1 MITRGSSDGGGR
13 LASPSRVGLF
23 GLLGSGNIGND
34 ASMDAVLRYLRADH
48 PDVVVDAMCKGPE
61 TVRNQYGVPAIPM
74 QWYMYYQDRLHGVTA
89 VMLKVLG
96 KGIDVF
102 RTAKWVRQ
110 HDVVIVP
117 GMGVLEATLPLRWWD
132 MPYPMF
138 LLAAAGKLFGTKV
151 ALVCVGAHA
160 INRRMSRR
168 LYDAAAKLAYYR
180 SYRDAGS
187 RDAMRERGVDVALDN
202 VYADLAFSL
211 QTPPYDAGDPQV
223 VGVGVMNYHGS
234 NDDRKQ
240 AQELYAAYLQ
250 TMKSFVRWLIDD
262 GRKVRL
268 LLGDTN
274 NSDEGAVQEIL
285 ADVRAYRPDLDADRV
300 LAEPVSTFTDVMQA
314 MAPVG
319 TVVATRFHNVIC
331 ALLLSKPTI
340 SLGYAPKFTALMA
353 DMGLA
358 EFSQHTS
365 SLDVDRLIEQFRELE
380 RQQADLRRTI
390 TECNAEYRRLLNV
403 QFSELSSKLLLA
415 DRPEQAEAIRA

>member
-1 MITRGSSDGGGR
+1 
-13 LASPSRVGLF
+13 
-23 GLLGSGNIGND
+23 
-34 ASMDAVLRYLRADH
+34 
-48 PDVVVDAMCKGPE
+48 
-61 TVRNQYGVPAIPM
+61 
-74 QWYMYYQDRLHGVTA
+74 
-89 VMLKVLG
+89 
-96 KGIDVF
+96 
-102 RTAKWVRQ
+102 
-110 HDVVIVP
+110 
-117 GMGVLEATLPLRWWD
+117 
-132 MPYPMF
+132 MF

-211 QTPPYDAGDPQV
+211 PTPPYDAGDPQV

-319 TVVATRFHNVIC
+319 SVVATRFHNVIC

-380 RQQADLRRTI
+380 RRQADLRRTI

>member
-1 MITRGSSDGGGR
+1 ME
-13 LASPSRVGLF
+13 
-23 GLLGSGNIGND
+23 
-34 ASMDAVLRYLRADH
+34 AVLRYLRADH

-61 TVRNQYGVPAIPM
+61 TVRDRYDVPAIPL
-74 QWYMYYQDRLHGVTA
+74 QWYINYQDRLHGVTA

-102 RTAKWVRQ
+102 RTANWVRQ

-117 GMGVLEATLPLRWWD
+117 GMGVLEATQPLRWWD

-138 LLAAAGKLFGTKV
+138 LLAATGKLFGTKV

-160 INRRMSRR
+160 INRRMTRR

-187 RDAMRERGVDVALDN
+187 RDAMRERGVNVALDN

-211 QTPPYDAGDPQV
+211 PALPCDAGDPQIV
-223 VGVGVMNYHGS
+223 AVGLMNYRGS

-240 AQELYAAYLQ
+240 AQKLYAAYLQ

-268 LLGDTN
+268 LVGDTN
-274 NSDEGAVQEIL
+274 NSDDGALQEIL

-300 LAEPVSTFTDVMQA
+300 RAEPVSTFTDVMQA

-319 TVVATRFHNVIC
+319 SVVATRFHSVIC
-331 ALLLSKPTI
+331 ALLLFKPTI
-340 SLGYAPKFTALMA
+340 SLGYASKFTALMA

-358 EFSQHTS
+358 EFCQHSS
-365 SLDVDRLIEQFRELE
+365 SLDVDRLIEQFTELE
-380 RQQADLRRTI
+380 RRQADLRRTI

-403 QFSELSSKLLLA
+403 QFSELSDKLLLA
-415 DRPEQAEAIRA
+415 ERPEQAEAIRA